1 MKFPDAYQSMAVGDY
16 VTYVPDQKLLT
27 LPYALTGVERENSVC
42 LSAFGPEGEGRAIL
56 PSLLTKWR
64 VFHRKS
70 GQIELISAIPALR
83 VSVKGSIGYENLVK
97 IQKLVADACVNPDFA
112 DSARPL
118 GYSRASVEC
127 VDYRKAKNE
136 FPYTDKR
143 CFADVR
149 HGKKNHLIFY
159 DEPVFLAS
167 RDVEMSDQGMSLCA
181 RVLYPN
187 GRVESEELYYSGLDT
202 EVNRIQLTYAVP
214 VLVRLKP
221 NILVLD
227 GAGTNE
233 YPYMIGWG
241 E

>member
-1 MKFPDAYQSMAVGDY
+1 MNFPNAYEAMAVGDY
-16 VTYVPDQKLLT
+16 VTYVPDKRHLI
-27 LPYALTGVERENSVC
+27 LPHALTGVERKNVVG
-42 LSAFGPEGEGRAIL
+42 LSAFGPDGDGQVIF
-56 PSLLTKWR
+56 PNLLRKWR

-70 GQIELISAIPALR
+70 GVIELTNVLSTLR
-83 VSVKGSIGYENLVK
+83 VSVKGSTGYENLVK

-118 GYSRASVEC
+118 GYKATSVEC
-127 VDYRKAKNE
+127 VDYRKVRND

-143 CFADVR
+143 CFADVQHVKR
-149 HGKKNHLIFY
+149 NHLIFY

-167 RDVEMSDQGMSLCA
+167 RDVMLSDQGLSLCA
-181 RVLYPN
+181 RVLHPN
-187 GRVESEELYYSGLDT
+187 GKVESKELYYSGLDM
-202 EVNRIQLTYAVP
+202 EVNRIQLTYAVH

-227 GAGTNE
+227 GAGTKE
-233 YPYMIGWG
+233 YPYLIGWG